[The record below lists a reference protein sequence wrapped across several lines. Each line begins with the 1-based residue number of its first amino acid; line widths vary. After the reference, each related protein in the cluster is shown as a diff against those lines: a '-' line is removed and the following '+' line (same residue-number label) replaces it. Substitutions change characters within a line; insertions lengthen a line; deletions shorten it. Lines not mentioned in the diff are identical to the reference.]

1 MKNFFLLFIFL
12 LSSCQTEPFQR
23 GLNKDYDFYLPAN
36 IVFLPIFDL
45 AGASKNS
52 KEIKE
57 LLAELD
63 EEILRAFINQTFIQG
78 FSQKLVI
85 KTLYEK
91 KKTSPEVSLETLLHQ
106 KEILS
111 SFLKVYKENIKN
123 NTEWLLFLNDLSINF
138 NFSDAVFLPV
148 MTKIAER
155 KQNDRGLQIS
165 SRSLELSLL
174 LIEVET
180 GEPIWYETRKLTLSH
195 KDFPS
200 PPAFTYPEYP
210 SWKNFEKKL
219 IVESLWRDFPGWQ
232 Y

>member
-1 MKNFFLLFIFL
+1 MKFFLLIFFIF
-12 LSSCQTEPFQR
+12 SCQTDPFQR
-23 GLNKDYDFYLPAN
+23 GINQNYDFYLPAN
-36 IVFLPIFDL
+36 VVFLPIFDL
-45 AGASKNS
+45 EGSSKNS

-57 LLAELD
+57 LLHQLD

-78 FSQKLVI
+78 FSQKLVV
-85 KTLYEK
+85 KTLHDK
-91 KKTSPEVSLETLLHQ
+91 KKKPPEVSLEKFINQ
-106 KEILS
+106 KETFL
-111 SFLKVYKENIKN
+111 SFLKFYEEHLKN
-123 NTEWLLFLNDLSINF
+123 KTEWLLFLNELSIAF

-180 GEPIWYETRKLTLSH
+180 GEPIWYETRNLTLSH

-200 PPAFTYPEYP
+200 PPAFAYPEYP

-219 IVESLWRDFPGWQ
+219 IVENLWRDFPGWQ